1 MRTIRATVPSETVL
15 QVPKI
20 RPHRNPV
27 QGTNSMWLLCAG
39 TRHPGLPIEIRPE
52 RAKEMHDLPG
62 RTLAWNHQCPTRRE
76 EIAKAKSAYEMR
88 PRYHHVA
95 EAVGQAVQLET
106 TATIRRSRPSQTA
119 APVQTVQITRNRSQ
133 TGRGQKRTNTGT
145 TVDLTDQENLPT

>member
-1 MRTIRATVPSETVL
+1 MRQCFKCQKYGHIGTQCKAPTVCGYCAQGHDTRDCPSKSDRS
-15 QVPKI
+15 VP
-20 RPHRNPV
+20 RRCTTCRGEHV
-27 QGTNSMWLLCAG
+27 
-39 TRHPGLPIEIRPE
+39 
-52 RAKEMHDLPG
+52 
-62 RTLAWNHQCPTRRE
+62 AWNHQCPTRRE